1 MCLRG
6 ASAVDE
12 LLAEFPDAPMRV
24 FVVWEPVLKTD
35 IAPPLASA
43 LGLIKDR
50 RAAQYWDSGLALSED
65 LVRSVNASL
74 DSYDLEEPLPEGF
87 IAWDVVAVFEP
98 DDRWEGD
105 VPVPKYYG
113 GPVANVIEPAR
124 DAIVR
129 ALRPTA
135 VGAVPAPRN

>member
-1 MCLRG
+1 
-6 ASAVDE
+6 
-12 LLAEFPDAPMRV
+12 MRV

-50 RAAQYWDSGLALSED
+50 RVAQYWDSGRALSND

-74 DSYDLEEPLPEGF
+74 DSYGLEEPLPEGF
-87 IAWDVVAVFEP
+87 IAWDVVAVFKP
-98 DDRWEGD
+98 GDRWEGD
-105 VPVPKYYG
+105 VPVPEYYG
-113 GPVANVIEPAR
+113 GPVVNVIEPAR
-124 DAIVR
+124 EAIVR

-135 VGAVPAPRN
+135 AGAVPAPRN